1 MHPYHITFGS
11 VSETDTLLFSLPFRE
26 VQRYSTNSHQIMAQP
41 EYKAGKKAG
50 VITYKVGDD
59 YLVREYNPRPA
70 NPRTE
75 KQVQQRAKIKL
86 LSQVAALFRFII
98 AIFPTSGKSARS
110 LFLTLNW
117 QNIYFSSGQAQ
128 ISLEN
133 IDITATNTPI
143 TDISYQLRYVWEI
156 AKAFV
161 YFPDEPPDNIQRV
174 FYYLFK
180 RIDNNCLELLD
191 YTCTENRGA
200 PSIYQY
206 FAWRCDAI
214 ELDEQGHTTE
224 DYYVYA
230 FGMIDK
236 STEATEKWDDNTFQP
251 MEHLAPQIKL
261 GLITPDLYEFTQ
273 TKYLFIPKGT

>member
-1 MHPYHITFGS
+1 M
-11 VSETDTLLFSLPFRE
+11 E
-26 VQRYSTNSHQIMAQP
+26 QP
-41 EYKAGKKAG
+41 EYKTGKKAG

-59 YLVREYNPRPA
+59 YLVREYNPHPA

-86 LSQVAALFRFII
+86 LSQLAALFRFII
-98 AIFPTSGKSARS
+98 AIFPSSGKSARS
-110 LFLTLNW
+110 LFQTINW
-117 QNIYFSSGQAQ
+117 QNIYFSTGQAQ

-133 IDITATNTPI
+133 IDITGTITPI
-143 TDISYQLRYVWEI
+143 TDISYQLRFVWGI
-156 AKAFV
+156 ARAFV
-161 YFPDEPPDNIQRV
+161 YFPDEPSDDIQRV

-180 RIDNNCLELLD
+180 RIDNNSLELLD
-191 YTCTENRGA
+191 YTCTENRGSPA
-200 PSIYQY
+200 IYQY

-214 ELDEQGHTTE
+214 ELDEQGHTSA
-224 DYYVYA
+224 DFYVYA

-251 MEHLAPQIKL
+251 MEHIAPQIKL
-261 GLITPDLYEFTQ
+261 GLITPDLYEFTE

>member
-1 MHPYHITFGS
+1 
-11 VSETDTLLFSLPFRE
+11 
-26 VQRYSTNSHQIMAQP
+26 MALQ
-41 EYKAGKKAG
+41 EIKTGKKAG
-50 VITYKVGDD
+50 VVTYRVGDT

-86 LSQVAALFRFII
+86 LSQIAAIFRFLI
-98 AIFPTSGKSARS
+98 AIFPTSEKSARS

-117 QNIYFSSGQAQ
+117 QNIYFSNGQAQ

-133 IDITATNTPI
+133 IDITGTDTPI
-143 TDISYQLRYVWEI
+143 TNLSYRLRSVWDLPRP
-156 AKAFV
+156 FV
-161 YFPDEPPDNIQRV
+161 YFPDEPPDNINRV

-180 RIDNNCLELLD
+180 RLDNNRMELLA

-200 PSIYQY
+200 PAIYQY

-224 DYYVYA
+224 DYYIFA

-236 STEATEKWDDNTFQP
+236 STEATEKWDDNTFKP
-251 MEHLAPQIKL
+251 MEHIAPQIKL
-261 GLITPDLYEFTQ
+261 GLITPDLYEFTA